1 MEKAFHLCIYND
13 YVSSFFILV
22 DFVGLSGILRT
33 LETAMTDGPFKNSDL
48 SARWK
53 RYGKDLVNDA
63 TSQDERSAQMC
74 VSVLGDLD
82 LKTVSAILGELRVHF
97 EQGQMAFDPMESVR
111 GILDKYDKS
120 PAADLLERSL
130 RVQLRE
136 QPSGTAA
143 LNEAVNEMR
152 NELLNIAK
160 NRIDEECIRARDI
173 GDMSQESYRK
183 ALDRNRETANAV
195 NRDALRDALFSGKKD
210 AFKRAAENKKDVDE
224 GPDE

>member
-1 MEKAFHLCIYND
+1 
-13 YVSSFFILV
+13 
-22 DFVGLSGILRT
+22 
-33 LETAMTDGPFKNSDL
+33 MTDGPFRNSDL
-48 SARWK
+48 PPRWK

-63 TSQDERSAQMC
+63 ASQEERSAQMC

-82 LKTVSAILGELRVHF
+82 LKAVSGMLGELRAHF
-97 EQGQMAFDPMESVR
+97 EQEQMALDPMESVR
-111 GILDKYDKS
+111 GIFDKYDKS
-120 PAADLLERSL
+120 PTADLLERSL
-130 RVQLRE
+130 RVHLRE
-136 QPSGTAA
+136 QESGTSA
-143 LNEAVNEMR
+143 LNEAVNETR

-183 ALDRNRETANAV
+183 ALDRNRDTANAV

-210 AFKRAAENKKDVDE
+210 AFKRAAKNKKGVDE

>member
-1 MEKAFHLCIYND
+1 
-13 YVSSFFILV
+13 
-22 DFVGLSGILRT
+22 
-33 LETAMTDGPFKNSDL
+33 MTDGPFRNSDL
-48 SARWK
+48 SGRWK

-63 TSQDERSAQMC
+63 ASQDERSAQMC

-82 LKTVSAILGELRVHF
+82 LKAVSRMLGELRAHF
-97 EQGQMAFDPMESVR
+97 EQEQMTLDPMESVR
-111 GILDKYDKS
+111 GIFERYDKS

-143 LNEAVNEMR
+143 LNEAVDETR

-183 ALDRNRETANAV
+183 ALERNRETATAV

-210 AFKRAAENKKDVDE
+210 AFKRAAKNKKGVDE

>member
-1 MEKAFHLCIYND
+1 
-13 YVSSFFILV
+13 
-22 DFVGLSGILRT
+22 
-33 LETAMTDGPFKNSDL
+33 MTDGPFKNSDL
-48 SARWK
+48 SGRWK

-63 TSQDERSAQMC
+63 ASQDERSAQMC

-82 LKTVSAILGELRVHF
+82 LKTVSGTLGELRAHF

-143 LNEAVNEMR
+143 LHEAVNEMR

-173 GDMSQESYRK
+173 GDMNQESYRK
-183 ALDRNRETANAV
+183 ALDRNRETASAV
-195 NRDALRDALFSGKKD
+195 NRNALRDALFSGNKD
-210 AFKRAAENKKDVDE
+210 AFKRGAKNKKGVDE